1 MSSEIPDGDK
11 QSLIEFPCEFPIKVM
26 GRDNAAFRGA
36 ASSIVE
42 RHAAPLADDAVRSSR
57 SRNANYVS
65 LTITIQAVSQEQ
77 LDNIYREL
85 SAHDDVLVVL

>member
-1 MSSEIPDGDK
+1 MSSETPQGGR

-26 GRDNAAFRGA
+26 GRDNSAFRDA
-36 ASSIVE
+36 TSTIVE
-42 RHAAPLADDAVRSSR
+42 RHAGSLPDNAVRSSR

-65 LTITIQAVSQEQ
+65 LTVTIQAVSQEQ